1 MTKTLQVEIYGQRYT
16 ITGQAEEEYMS
27 RVAAYVDDTMR
38 QVSQGMKTATL
49 AKVAVLAAL
58 NIAHQ
63 YWQAE
68 QRRQE
73 GEADVDR
80 RALSLVETIDEQIQ
94 PVRHR

>member
-16 ITGQAEEEYMS
+16 ITGQAEEAYIAK
-27 RVAAYVDDTMR
+27 VAAYVDETMR
-38 QVSQGMKTATL
+38 QLAQSMKTATL
-49 AKVAVLAAL
+49 SKVAVLAAL

-63 YWQAE
+63 YLQAE

-80 RALSLVETIDEQIQ
+80 RALCLLETIDEQLQ
-94 PVRHR
+94 PARNR

>member
-1 MTKTLQVEIYGQRYT
+1 MTKTLQVEIYGQRFT
-16 ITGQAEEEYMS
+16 ISGQAEEEYMS

-38 QVSQGMKTATL
+38 QLAQGMKTTTL
-49 AKVAVLAAL
+49 ARLAVLAAL

-63 YWQAE
+63 YLQAE

-80 RALSLVETIDEQIQ
+80 RALCLVETIDEQLQ
-94 PVRHR
+94 PARNR